1 MLVDLMEV
9 VMEVQVLA
17 GVEELLIFAW
27 EEMLWLI
34 GLL

>member
-17 GVEELLIFAW
+17 GAEELLIFAW
-27 EEMLWLI
+27 AEMVWLI